1 MLENAAPLATGA
13 WRECLSTIKQLV
25 GSWDQPSPPSVFVH
39 APNSPQH
46 ATRLVRHTLQAQTR
60 VDPHIRVAHVTPLVS
75 CTSRLLFTHVLRQLG
90 DHGDACT
97 DAGTFV
103 KRLRSLVAQRAKL
116 LLAVYDAER
125 TRDVWPE
132 HIWEMWPLLP
142 ELARSQGRIV
152 VVYVSLLPWSAF
164 RTISGH
170 TISATPIC
178 LRIARLSRDDML
190 ALLESDAPTALQ
202 DVPPGVDTTLYNNVC
217 AVLYDTMKMNV
228 RDEHEM
234 RLVCRSVWKALMA
247 HVRDGTRPSVHAL
260 MPAMG
265 ELCRNALARV
275 VTRTMGPDTWAS
287 EMSAQ
292 AAKKEPADE
301 EIRAHQGMPP
311 RTGYSA
317 LQAFLLIS
325 AFIASYNHTKADVKY
340 FVHELGTSR
349 KRRRSAPQKAADA
362 ALLELEGETDIWN
375 HPQFWGPRTFTLER
389 LLAIFHAIMADFK
402 QDMNEDALLVPA
414 ERAERSSDK
423 AVLHLEHVAGE
434 FWSRSA
440 TALAELN
447 ELVRKQIIVRMSPA
461 SKLSAMHTRAKWH
474 MRWAS
479 P

>member
-1 MLENAAPLATGA
+1 ML
-13 WRECLSTIKQLV
+13 I
-25 GSWDQPSPPSVFVH
+25 H

-46 ATRLVRHTLQAQTR
+46 ASRLVRHTLQAQASA
-60 VDPHIRVAHVTPLVS
+60 DSHIRVAHVTPLVS
-75 CTSRLLFTHVLRQLG
+75 CTSRLLFAHVLRQLG

-103 KRLRSLVAQRAKL
+103 KRLRSLVAQRTKL
-116 LLAVYDAER
+116 LFAVYDAER

-142 ELARSQGRIV
+142 ELARCQGRMM

-170 TISATPIC
+170 TISAAPIC
-178 LRIARLSRDDML
+178 LRIARLSRDDMI
-190 ALLESDAPTALQ
+190 ALLESDAPAALQ

-234 RLVCRSVWKALMA
+234 RLLCRSVWRALMA
-247 HVRDGTRPSVHAL
+247 YVRDGMRPSVHAL

-265 ELCRNALARV
+265 ELCRDALARV
-275 VTRTMGPDTWAS
+275 VTRTTGPDTWAS
-287 EMSAQ
+287 EKSTKAAQ
-292 AAKKEPADE
+292 KEPADLDM
-301 EIRAHQGMPP
+301 RARQGMPP
-311 RTGYSA
+311 RTGYGA
-317 LQAFLLIS
+317 LQAFLLVS
-325 AFIASYNHTKADVKY
+325 AFIASYNHTKTDVKY

-349 KRRRSAPQKAADA
+349 KRRRSGAQKAADA
-362 ALLELEGETDIWN
+362 ALLELDGETDIWN

-389 LLAIFHAIMADFK
+389 LLDIFHAIMADFK

-414 ERAERSSDK
+414 ERAERVGDK
-423 AVLHLEHVAGE
+423 AVMHLEHVAGE

-447 ELVRKQIIVRMSPA
+447 ELVRKQMIVRMSPA
-461 SKLSAMHTRAKWH
+461 SKLSAMQYRVNVPVEYVRQVAHAVGFPLTQYL
-474 MRWAS
+474 S
-479 P
+479 DTYT

>member
-1 MLENAAPLATGA
+1 
-13 WRECLSTIKQLV
+13 
-25 GSWDQPSPPSVFVH
+25 VFVH

-46 ATRLVRHTLQAQTR
+46 ATRLVRHTLRAQASA
-60 VDPHIRVAHVTPLVS
+60 DPHIRVAHVTPLIS
-75 CTSRLLFTHVLRQLG
+75 CTSRLLFAHVLRQLG

-132 HIWEMWPLLP
+132 HIWEMWPLLA
-142 ELARSQGRIV
+142 ELARSQGRIM

-178 LRIARLSRDDML
+178 LRVARLSRDDML

-202 DVPPGVDTTLYNNVC
+202 DAPAGVDTTLYNNVC

-234 RLVCRSVWKALMA
+234 RLLCMSVWAALMA
-247 HVRDGTRPSVHAL
+247 HVRDGMRPSVHAL
-260 MPAMG
+260 MPAIG
-265 ELCRNALARV
+265 ELCRDALARV

-287 EMSAQ
+287 DMSAK
-292 AAKKEPADE
+292 AAKEPDADV
-301 EIRAHQGMPP
+301 RPRPGMPP
-311 RTGYSA
+311 RTGYGA

-349 KRRRSAPQKAADA
+349 KRRRTSAKKATDA
-362 ALLELEGETDIWN
+362 ALLELNGETDIWN

-414 ERAERSSDK
+414 ERAERSGDK

-447 ELVRKQIIVRMSPA
+447 ELVRKQMIVRMSPA
-461 SKLSAMHTRAKWH
+461 SKLSAMQYRINVSVEYTRQVAH
-474 MRWAS
+474 AVGFPLTQYLS
-479 P
+479 DTYT